1 MQDAPLSGS
10 TLCENCDAVCCR
22 LTVVL
27 QDVDRVAPLMTTIR
41 DGLRVMA
48 RDEDGWC
55 VALDSSRMRCGCYE
69 TRPQVCRQFA
79 MAGRHCLEA
88 RTDYRERTRR
98 GIPLQLH

>member
-27 QDVDRVAPLMTTIR
+27 QDGDRVAPHMTTIR

-88 RTDYRERTRR
+88 RADYRERTRR